1 MNDLGED
8 GEAGTPGMRSE
19 MRTYPS
25 LFFFFTPAAP
35 PLCDRPSFFSE
46 KVWHVC
52 CPHSISHGTLFEKT
66 IHACCQRVFVRWM
79 ESPPSTSSPTYQFGL
94 NPLEMS
100 KSRREQKGLTHR
112 DPLCSGGGPGGGLV
126 SDVAVCHSK
135 QGLNKHTG
143 SSVSLT
149 QTHTKMPCWHS
160 FVVRNL
166 RRLSLYLYLYERGAL
181 LLGLSSFSSSSFS
194 TLSQHIHLMCFPA
207 VNLAVV
213 SVESPHHLD
222 KGNLYFP
229 PQKTSYAAISWFF
242 WHPNLCVYVCAQN
255 SFF

>member
-1 MNDLGED
+1 MLSKSVCPLNGE
-8 GEAGTPGMRSE
+8 
-19 MRTYPS
+19 
-25 LFFFFTPAAP
+25 
-35 PLCDRPSFFSE
+35 PSFHFLPDLSIWIKPFGNVKE
-46 KVWHVC
+46 PQRAEG
-52 CPHSISHGTLFEKT
+52 PHSSGPFM
-66 IHACCQRVFVRWM
+66 Q
-79 ESPPSTSSPTYQFGL
+79 Q
-94 NPLEMS
+94 
-100 KSRREQKGLTHR
+100 
-112 DPLCSGGGPGGGLV
+112 GGGPGGGLV

-149 QTHTKMPCWHS
+149 QTHTKMPCWHG